1 MKNDKTKFIFVDVE
15 AAGPSPVN
23 GTMTE
28 FGCVD
33 LATEE
38 TFHGILVQATPD
50 PKNPAKPLI
59 LPDSK
64 RFDEVAV
71 LNNLLV
77 WLNSLGAGR
86 NVLMSDNPA
95 YDFMWMAGFFDKW
108 GEPNPFGHSGRRIAD
123 VYAGLSGNWRDTQG
137 WKKWRRTP
145 HDHNPVNDAMGNVEA
160 FKYMLKKYGQ
170 KGLTT

>member
-1 MKNDKTKFIFVDVE
+1 MKTKFIFVDVE
-15 AAGPSPVN
+15 ALGTSPVN

-38 TFHGILVQATPD
+38 TFHGILVEAVPD
-50 PKNPAKPLI
+50 PVNPAVPFIEDDALW
-59 LPDSK
+59 
-64 RFDEVAV
+64 FDEHEVWK
-71 LNNLLV
+71 NLIG

-95 YDFMWMAGFFDKW
+95 YDFMWMAGFFDSQNQ
-108 GEPNPFGHSGRRIAD
+108 ENPFGHSGRRISD
-123 VYAGLSGNWRDTQG
+123 IYSGLSGNWRDTQG
-137 WKKWRRTP
+137 WKKWRVTP
-145 HDHNPVNDAMGNVEA
+145 HDHNPVHDAQGNVEA
-160 FKYMLKKYGQ
+160 FKTMLKRYGQ